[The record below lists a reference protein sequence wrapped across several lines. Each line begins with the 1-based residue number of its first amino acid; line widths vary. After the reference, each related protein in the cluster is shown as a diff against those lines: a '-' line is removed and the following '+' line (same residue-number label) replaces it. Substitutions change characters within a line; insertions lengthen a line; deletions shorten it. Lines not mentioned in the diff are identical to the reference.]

1 MQSMREFAG
10 FGRLW
15 KPSLIDP
22 TPLIDAFAAQWA
34 ITSGDTLLR
43 QAFTHRSAAS
53 DGFPSY
59 ERLEYLGDAV
69 VRLWTARKL
78 FEGTPE
84 DGAAKE
90 LNRREQVIVNR
101 TSLAAAARRIGLTS
115 MVIAGKPEIEDG
127 RTSDDRIA
135 EELFEAVAAVVYLRG
150 GWGVLD
156 TYLDWALGEQLTLVL
171 AGEGLPDAKSD
182 LQMRTQAR
190 YRCLPEYKVVS
201 GSGDGR
207 SAHFDVELLI
217 QGCMVARGAG
227 HGRRAAEMA
236 AATQA
241 LACEDSWPAP
251 ALEDSDAAI
260 R

>member
-1 MQSMREFAG
+1 M
-10 FGRLW
+10 
-15 KPSLIDP
+15 ID
-22 TPLIDAFAAQWA
+22 TAPLIDTFAATWGIA
-34 ITSGDTLLR
+34 PGDALLR

-53 DGFPSY
+53 DVLPSY

-69 VRLWTARKL
+69 VRLWTAGKL
-78 FEGTPE
+78 FDGTPK

-90 LNRREQVIVNR
+90 LNRREQVMVNR
-101 TSLAAAARRIGLTS
+101 TSLAAAARRLGLTS

-135 EELFEAVAAVVYLRG
+135 EELFEAVAAAVYLKC
-150 GWGVLD
+150 GWDVLD
-156 TYLDWALGEQLTLVL
+156 VYLGSVLGGQLADVV
-171 AGEGLPDAKSD
+171 AGDGLPDAKSD
-182 LQMRTQAR
+182 LQMRTQAK
-190 YRCLPEYKVVS
+190 YRCLPEYRVIS

-217 QGCMVARGAG
+217 QGRIVSRGAG

-236 AATQA
+236 AAVMA
-241 LACEDSWPAP
+241 LADEDCWPAP
-251 ALEDSDAAI
+251 AVEESDAAI

>member
-1 MQSMREFAG
+1 MTETTA
-10 FGRLW
+10 
-15 KPSLIDP
+15 LIDGFASKWGIP
-22 TPLIDAFAAQWA
+22 AGDSLLI
-34 ITSGDTLLR
+34 

-53 DGFPSY
+53 DTLPSY

-69 VRLWTARKL
+69 IRLWTARQL
-78 FEGTPE
+78 FERTPE

-90 LNRREQVIVNR
+90 LNRREQVMVNR
-101 TSLAAAARRIGLTS
+101 TSLAGAARRIGLTT
-115 MVIAGKPEIEDG
+115 MVIAGKSEIEDG

-135 EELFEAVAAVVYLRG
+135 EELFEAVAAVVYLRC
-150 GWGVLD
+150 GWDVLND
-156 TYLDWALGEQLTLVL
+156 YLGFAIGEQLALVL

-190 YRCLPEYKVVS
+190 YRCLPEYRVVS

-217 QGCMVARGAG
+217 QGCVVSRGAG

-236 AATQA
+236 AAIKA
-241 LACEDSWPAP
+241 LACEDGWPLP
-251 ALEDSDAAI
+251 ALEESDAVI

>member
-1 MQSMREFAG
+1 MKVFAVS
-10 FGRLW
+10 GRLW
-15 KPSLIDP
+15 THSLTD
-22 TPLIDAFAAQWA
+22 TSPLIDAFAAKWGIA
-34 ITSGDTLLR
+34 PGDALLR

-53 DGFPSY
+53 DVLPSY

-69 VRLWTARKL
+69 VRLWTAGKL
-78 FEGTPE
+78 FAGTPE
-84 DGAAKE
+84 DGVAKE
-90 LNRREQVIVNR
+90 LNRREQVMVNR
-101 TSLAAAARRIGLTS
+101 TSLAAAARRLGLTT
-115 MVIAGKPEIEDG
+115 MVIAGKSEIEDG

-135 EELFEAVAAVVYLRG
+135 EELFESVAAVVYLQG
-150 GWGVLD
+150 GWDVLD
-156 TYLDWALGEQLTLVL
+156 RYMSDVLGEQLAVVL
-171 AGEGLPDAKSD
+171 AGDGLPDAKSD

-217 QGCMVARGAG
+217 QGCVISRGAG

-236 AATQA
+236 AAVTA
-241 LACEDSWPAP
+241 LAREDGWPEP
-251 ALEDSDAAI
+251 ALEETDATI

>member
-1 MQSMREFAG
+1 MTETTA
-10 FGRLW
+10 
-15 KPSLIDP
+15 LID
-22 TPLIDAFAAQWA
+22 DFASKWGIPA
-34 ITSGDTLLR
+34 GDSLLT

-53 DGFPSY
+53 DTLPSY

-69 VRLWTARKL
+69 IRLWTARQL
-78 FEGTPE
+78 FERTPE

-90 LNRREQVIVNR
+90 LNRREQVMVKR
-101 TSLAAAARRIGLTS
+101 TSLAGAARRIGLPT
-115 MVIAGKPEIEDG
+115 MVIAGKSEIEDG

-135 EELFEAVAAVVYLRG
+135 EELFEAVAAVVYLRC
-150 GWGVLD
+150 GWDALND
-156 TYLDWALGEQLTLVL
+156 YLGFAIGEQLALVL

-190 YRCLPEYKVVS
+190 YRCLPEYRVVS

-217 QGCMVARGAG
+217 QGCVVSRGAG

-236 AATQA
+236 AAIKA
-241 LACEDSWPAP
+241 LACEDGWPLP
-251 ALEDSDAAI
+251 ALEGSDAAI

>member
-1 MQSMREFAG
+1 MKEYDAS
-10 FGRLW
+10 GRLW
-15 KPSLIDP
+15 KHSLIDP
-22 TPLIDAFAAQWA
+22 APLIDAFAAKWGISA
-34 ITSGDTLLR
+34 GDALLR

-53 DGFPSY
+53 GDFPSY

-69 VRLWTARKL
+69 VRLWTARQL

-90 LNRREQVIVNR
+90 LNRREQVMVNR
-101 TSLAAAARRIGLTS
+101 ISLAAAARRIGLTS

-135 EELFEAVAAVVYLRG
+135 EELFEAVVAVVYLHG
-150 GWGVLD
+150 GWDVLHA
-156 TYLDWALGEQLTLVL
+156 YLDDALGEQLKFVL
-171 AGEGLPDAKSD
+171 AGEGLPDAKSE

-190 YRCLPEYKVVS
+190 YHCLPEYRVIS

-207 SAHFDVELLI
+207 SAHFDVEVWI
-217 QGCMVARGAG
+217 FGMMIAHGAG

-236 AATQA
+236 AATMA
-241 LACEDSWPAP
+241 LACEDSWPRP
-251 ALEDSDAAI
+251 VVEDLNATI